1 MRTCKVCRKRYTA
14 TLPMQTACSTDCA
27 IVRAKKINQAKQ
39 RKEDSLK
46 RASMKNRSK
55 WIQECQALVNK
66 YARLRDMQAG
76 HGCIS
81 CGATWRN
88 IFGGAFDAGHYR
100 STGSAPHLRFNL
112 KNIHLQCSRCNRYLG
127 GNVVEYRRGLVAR
140 KGADYVETLES
151 MQGEA
156 RWTVEYLERLK
167 KVFSK
172 KILRLK
178 KRMA

>member
-1 MRTCKVCRKRYTA
+1 
-14 TLPMQTACSTDCA
+14 MQTACSTDCA

-66 YARLRDMQAG
+66 YARLRDIHAG
-76 HGCIS
+76 FGCIS
-81 CGATWRN
+81 CGASFRSVY
-88 IFGGAFDAGHYR
+88 GGVFDGGHYR
-100 STGSAPHLRFNL
+100 STGSAPHLRLNL
-112 KNIHLQCSRCNRYLG
+112 KNIHLQCVRCNRFLG
-127 GNVVEYRRGLVAR
+127 GNVVGYRRGLVAR
-140 KGADYVETLES
+140 KGAEAVETLER

-156 RWTVEYLERLK
+156 RWTVEYLERFK
-167 KVFSK
+167 TVFSK

>member
-112 KNIHLQCSRCNRYLG
+112 KNIHLQCVTLQPVLG
-127 GNVVEYRRGLVAR
+127 RQCGRVQARVSGQKGRRGR
-140 KGADYVETLES
+140 
-151 MQGEA
+151 
-156 RWTVEYLERLK
+156 
-167 KVFSK
+167 
-172 KILRLK
+172 
-178 KRMA
+178 